1 MAHIELSHQIATSL
15 LKGNLK
21 VNPLDRERAGKLACL
36 KLDTSGREKK
46 IILQKHKPVFMQGL

>member
-1 MAHIELSHQIATSL
+1 MATSF

-21 VNPLDRERAGKLACL
+21 VNPLDRERGGKLACL